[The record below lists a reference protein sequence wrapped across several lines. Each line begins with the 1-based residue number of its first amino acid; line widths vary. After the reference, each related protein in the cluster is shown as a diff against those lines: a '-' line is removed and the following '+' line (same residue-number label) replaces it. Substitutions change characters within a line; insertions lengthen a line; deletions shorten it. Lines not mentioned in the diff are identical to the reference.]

1 MNFAFLKKAAPF
13 IAAVAG
19 SAVPVAA
26 PFLGL
31 AAKKLSDGLGV
42 KVDATAD
49 SIKDAISSAMGDPEK
64 LGKLKQI
71 DNEFAEHMKQLD
83 IESAEKFEELAAGD
97 RANAR
102 EMQIKMPSRL
112 PGILAVVVTA
122 GFFGLL
128 GLIAYHE
135 APPGSEKILDVM
147 TGSLGTAWIGV
158 INYYFGS
165 SAGSAAK
172 TALLAQA
179 PAIKGLR
186 ADDRPTN

>member
-1 MNFAFLKKAAPF
+1 MCAYSSARRQEKPNGVATGIYRARRRTIEALSRGSLHQLQTRRPRKGHVLNFAFLKKAAPF

-122 GFFGLL
+122 GF
-128 GLIAYHE
+128 
-135 APPGSEKILDVM
+135 
-147 TGSLGTAWIGV
+147 
-158 INYYFGS
+158 
-165 SAGSAAK
+165 
-172 TALLAQA
+172 
-179 PAIKGLR
+179 
-186 ADDRPTN
+186 